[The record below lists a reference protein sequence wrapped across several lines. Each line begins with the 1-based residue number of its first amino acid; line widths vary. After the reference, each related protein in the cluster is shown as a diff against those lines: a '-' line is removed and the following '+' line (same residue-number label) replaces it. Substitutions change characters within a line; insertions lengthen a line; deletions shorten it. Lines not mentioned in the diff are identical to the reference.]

1 MGKIFRLLG
10 GFLLISTILAM
21 NAVPAMATGQP
32 DLEPSQIIATA
43 YTGIT
48 NTVTVLVKNNENT
61 ASDNFGVLLEAK
73 YGTGDY
79 TTVDNITG
87 NSILDKDNAWYA
99 DTQVKFDWTPSTS
112 GDYTLRAT
120 VDPGSYVTET
130 NETNN
135 ELTGNISVAE
145 LTPIT
150 VTVRVE
156 GATSTIWSGSVTFS
170 TSSIT
175 DKQGTTHNI
184 DHPTALGAL
193 AEAASQGGFS
203 YVVSSAWGTLGFVES
218 VDGETYADLDG
229 WKYRVNWVDANI
241 PAVDFALGENDTVL
255 WYYGTWGGS
264 LALRLTADETSLPH
278 TDNFTATVEYYND
291 DTSSFAPL
299 ADATLHAGS
308 RIYTT
313 DASGQ
318 VNISLPPGV
327 YTVYAD
333 RGDYTEYT
341 KSNQETVIVHVTLTL
356 QPGWNFISMPKKL
369 ASDNCTA
376 SAVFSGV
383 NTDGHSIFYYT
394 SSGWAAMTADT
405 TVSPLEGI
413 WIYSA
418 TTKDLR
424 PLFDPDPRQVPP
436 TKQLSAGWNAI
447 GFSDFTAASA
457 NSALTS
463 VEDEWAT
470 LIGYDAVAQAYEVSI
485 INNAPASDNHSESRP
500 MYPWKGYWFYMT
512 SNGELASIGS

>member
-1 MGKIFRLLG
+1 MGKIVRLLG
-10 GFLLISTILAM
+10 GLLLISTILAM

-61 ASDNFGVLLEAK
+61 ASDNFSVKLESDN
-73 YGTGDY
+73 GTGY
-79 TTVDNITG
+79 VEVGTKTG
-87 NSILDKDNAWYA
+87 NSIYGKDNLWYY
-99 DTQVKFDWTPSTS
+99 DVQVKFDWTPATS
-112 GDYTLRAT
+112 GDYTLKAT
-120 VDPGSYVTET
+120 ADPGNYVTET

-135 ELTGNISVAE
+135 ELIGNVSVAE
-145 LTPIT
+145 LIPIT

-170 TSSIT
+170 TSNIT

-193 AEAASQGGFS
+193 GEAASQGGFS
-203 YVVSSAWGTLGFVES
+203 YVVSSAWGALGFVES
-218 VDGETYADLDG
+218 VGGEVPVYPAG
-229 WKYRVNWVDANI
+229 WKYRVNWVDAGI
-241 PAVDFALGENDTVL
+241 PAVDFALSENDTVL
-255 WYYGTWGGS
+255 WYYGTWDGS
-264 LALRLTADETSLPH
+264 LALRLTADETSLPS
-278 TDNFTATVEYYND
+278 TENFTATVEYYND
-291 DTSSFAPL
+291 ATSSFAPL
-299 ADATLHAGS
+299 PDATLHAGS

-333 RGDYTEYT
+333 RGDYTQYT
-341 KSNQETVIVHVTLTL
+341 RSNKETVIVHVTLTL
-356 QPGWNFISMPKKL
+356 RPGWNFISMPKKL

-394 SSGWAAMTADT
+394 SSGWSAMTTDT

-413 WIYSA
+413 WIYS
-418 TTKDLR
+418 TGTKELR

-463 VEDEWAT
+463 VEDKWAT
-470 LIGYDAVAQAYEVSI
+470 LIAYDAVAQAYEVSI
-485 INNAPASDNHSESRP
+485 INNAPTSDNHSESRP

-512 SNGELASIGS
+512 SAGELASIGS